1 MCECT
6 VEVTSEQRR
15 PCKYCCR
22 PGRPRRIVA
31 RLGKKKV
38 VRKGVMCNACTHRL
52 TIDAKWQV
60 KQEAQPQDPR
70 GFTRGEFAEVGR
82 V

>member
-6 VEVTSEQRR
+6 VDTSEKQGS
-15 PCKYCCR
+15 CKYCCR

-31 RLGKKKV
+31 KLGKKKV
-38 VRKGVMCNACTHRL
+38 VRKGTMCDACTRRI
-52 TIDAKWQV
+52 TIDAKLQV
-60 KQEAQPQDPR
+60 KQEARPQDPR